1 LWLLDLASHVHPT
14 TQLDGFD
21 INLSQGP
28 HPEWLPSAVNVSKL
42 DLFQDPPEELVGVYD
57 IVHVSLVVCFVDDSQ
72 IKDVVRR
79 LVTLLSMTDYDIT
92 SRLRD

>member
-1 LWLLDLASHVHPT
+1 
-14 TQLDGFD
+14 LDGFD

>member
-1 LWLLDLASHVHPT
+1 LWLLDLASHVHST
-14 TQLDGFD
+14 TRLDGFD

-28 HPEWLPSAVNVSKL
+28 HPKWLPPAVSVSKL

-72 IKDVVRR
+72 IKDIVRR
-79 LVTLLSMTDYDIT
+79 LVTLLSMTDYDTT